1 MRILVLQ
8 GPLDHPETNGRLE
21 AAARELG
28 VELAISR
35 ADDEGALVAAIEA
48 NAGRVQGVLI
58 SPTLS
63 QEPHALHDAL
73 KTMRVPVVEVL
84 RPYAVALRSMVEML
98 RHPDA

>member
-1 MRILVLQ
+1 M
-8 GPLDHPETNGRLE
+8 
-21 AAARELG
+21 
-28 VELAISR
+28 ELAISR
-35 ADDEGALVAAIEA
+35 ADDEDALVAAVEA
-48 NAGRVQGVLI
+48 NTDRVQGVLI

-63 QEPHALHDAL
+63 QQPHALHDAL

>member
-1 MRILVLQ
+1 
-8 GPLDHPETNGRLE
+8 LDHPETNGRLE

-35 ADDEGALVAAIEA
+35 ADDEDALVAAVEA
-48 NAGRVQGVLI
+48 NTDRVQGVLI

-63 QEPHALHDAL
+63 QQTDAL
-73 KTMRVPVVEVL
+73 KAMRVPVVEVL
-84 RPYAVALRSMVEML
+84 RPYAIALRSMVEML

>member
-1 MRILVLQ
+1 M
-8 GPLDHPETNGRLE
+8 
-21 AAARELG
+21 
-28 VELAISR
+28 ELAISR

-48 NAGRVQGVLI
+48 NADRVQGVLI